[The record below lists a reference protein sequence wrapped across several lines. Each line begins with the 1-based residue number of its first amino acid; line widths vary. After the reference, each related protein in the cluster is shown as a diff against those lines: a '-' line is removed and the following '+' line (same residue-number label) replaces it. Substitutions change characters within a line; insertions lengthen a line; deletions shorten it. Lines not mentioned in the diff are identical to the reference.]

1 MRAAWDYPSFSTYSL
16 EKDGY
21 YYFYYNS
28 GVQDH
33 SPIYRV
39 KKGHE
44 ESKTDQPGPG
54 GDLFFDP
61 NLLSTDGTT
70 SLSFTN
76 FSPSGKFMAY
86 GVSKFG
92 SDISTIYVRK
102 TDCPHTKAADEGGI
116 RGQDPGR
123 LPDVIR
129 WVGSL
134 SEAAWLSD
142 DSGAC
147 LCFWI
152 WSEQPFIQVLLTECY
167 RLCC

>member
-16 EKDGY
+16 QKDGY

-70 SLSFTN
+70 SLAFTEY
-76 FSPSGKFMAY
+76 SPSGKYMAY
-86 GVSKFG
+86 GVSDSG
-92 SDISTIYVRK
+92 DDSATLYVRR
-102 TDCPHTKAADEGGI
+102 TDHPHTKAADQGGI

-123 LPDVIR
+123 LSDVIR
-129 WVGSL
+129 FVAREGI
-134 SEAAWLSD
+134 AHWLPD
-142 DSGAC
+142 DSGAGLFSLSICC
-147 LCFWI
+147 LN
-152 WSEQPFIQVLLTECY
+152 SVGVTKGGLE
-167 RLCC
+167 